1 MAGSLRRELT
11 SPSPYWESFEVRF
24 VVLNLRESAEGCKLQ
39 LRVRPHAKRAG
50 IMGESE
56 GVLKVAVTAPPVE
69 GKANAAC
76 IELLAKLLNL
86 PKSSFSI
93 AAGQTSRNKVVRI
106 SGIRADEL
114 RPRLRAAG
122 VS

>member
-1 MAGSLRRELT
+1 M
-11 SPSPYWESFEVRF
+11 
-24 VVLNLRESAEGCKLQ
+24 LNFRDSADGCRLQ
-39 LRVRPHAKRAG
+39 LRVRPQAKRPG

-56 GVLKVAVTAPPVE
+56 GALKVAVTAPPVE

-76 IELLAKLLNL
+76 IDLLAKLLKL

-106 SGIRADEL
+106 SGITADEL
-114 RPRLRAAG
+114 CARLRAAG
-122 VS
+122 VSL